1 MQSRKH
7 PIMKLHIPTI
17 DATVWAAIAVA
28 VVFVGMFVFWIFREP
43 TITVRNDQPTEPLGP
58 LTGLPCANALE
69 RPVAV
74 MLASDPEARPL
85 SGIGQADMVF
95 EMPVTPNG
103 ITRIMAVYQCSTPK
117 EIGSVRSAR
126 QDFIPLAQGVDA
138 IFAHWGGEH
147 DALTAL
153 DTRAIDNVD
162 ALKYEGST
170 FYRKQGIPRPHNGF
184 TTLRLVRERAD
195 QLGYRA
201 STSLSAY
208 THSTGHI
215 ERNLGTVADTVTVAW
230 PQGMD
235 VRFSYDRERN
245 SYLRWRSGTP
255 EIDAANGEQARA
267 SVVVIMKT
275 TASFLRDQYISVT
288 TIGSGV
294 AMIWQGGR
302 SISALWKK
310 PTATAMLAF
319 TDSQGKAI
327 PLEPGT
333 IWVLID
339 APLPAATQ

>member
-1 MQSRKH
+1 
-7 PIMKLHIPTI
+7 MKLHIPKLRIPTL
-17 DATVWAAIAVA
+17 DTTVWAAIAVA
-28 VVFVGMFVFWIFREP
+28 VAFVGIFLFWIFRGP
-43 TITVRNDQPTEPLGP
+43 TVTVINEQPSEPLSP
-58 LTGLPCANALE
+58 LTGLPCAGARR
-69 RPVAV
+69 RPIAV

-103 ITRIMAVYQCSTPK
+103 ITRIMAVYQCSNPK

-147 DALTAL
+147 DALAEL
-153 DTRAIDNVD
+153 DTHKMDNVD

-170 FYRKQGIPRPHNGF
+170 FYRKQGTPRPHNGF
-184 TTLRLVRERAD
+184 TTLQLIRERAD

-208 THSTGHI
+208 LHITGQTG
-215 ERNLGTVADTVTVAW
+215 RNLGTLADSATVQW

-235 VRFSYDRERN
+235 VRFTYDQESN
-245 SYLRWRSGTP
+245 SYLRWRGGTP
-255 EIDAANGEQARA
+255 EIDAATDRQASA
-267 SVVVIMKT
+267 SVVVIMQT
-275 TASFLRDQYISVT
+275 TSSFLRDQYISVT
-288 TIGSGV
+288 TVGSGV
-294 AMIWQGGR
+294 ATIWQGGR

-339 APLPAATQ
+339 PPLPVVTR

>member
-1 MQSRKH
+1 
-7 PIMKLHIPTI
+7 MKLRIPTLNT
-17 DATVWAAIAVA
+17 TVWAAIAVA
-28 VVFVGMFVFWIFREP
+28 VVFVGVFLFWIFRG
-43 TITVRNDQPTEPLGP
+43 TSITVVNEQPSGPLSP
-58 LTGLPCANALE
+58 LTGLPCAGAHR
-69 RPVAV
+69 RPIAI

-85 SGIGQADMVF
+85 SGISQADMVF
-95 EMPVTPNG
+95 EMPVTPNS
-103 ITRIMAVYQCSTPK
+103 ITRIMAVYQCSDPQ

-147 DALTAL
+147 DALAEL
-153 DTRAIDNVD
+153 DARVVDNVD

-184 TTLRLVRERAD
+184 TTLPLVRERAD

-201 STSLSAY
+201 STSLPAY
-208 THSTGHI
+208 THITGKVK
-215 ERNLGTVADTVTVAW
+215 RDLGTIADSATVPW
-230 PQGMD
+230 LQGMD
-235 VRFSYDRERN
+235 VRFSYDEASN
-245 SYLRWRSGTP
+245 AYLRWRGGTP
-255 EIDAANGEQARA
+255 EIDTTNREQARA
-267 SVVVIMKT
+267 SVVIIMK
-275 TASFLRDQYISVT
+275 AASSFLRDQYISVAT
-288 TIGSGV
+288 TGSGV
-294 AMIWQGGR
+294 ATIWQGGR

-339 APLPAATQ
+339 TPLPAVTQ

>member
-1 MQSRKH
+1 MVLAS
-7 PIMKLHIPTI
+7 
-17 DATVWAAIAVA
+17 IAVA
-28 VVFVGMFVFWIFREP
+28 VVFVGVFLFWIFRGTSI
-43 TITVRNDQPTEPLGP
+43 TILNEQPSVPLSP
-58 LTGLPCANALE
+58 LTGLPCANAHV
-69 RPVAV
+69 RPVAI
-74 MLASDPEARPL
+74 MLASDPETRPL

-103 ITRIMAVYQCSTPK
+103 ITRLMAVYQCSDPK

-153 DTRAIDNVD
+153 DAHEMDNVD

-170 FYRKQGIPRPHNGF
+170 FYRKPGIPRPHNGF
-184 TTLRLVRERAD
+184 TTLQLVRERAE

-201 STSLSAY
+201 STSMSVY
-208 THSTGHI
+208 PRITGKV
-215 ERNLGTVADTVTVAW
+215 ERNLGTLADSATVQW

-235 VRFSYDRERN
+235 VRFSYDEEN
-245 SYLRWRSGTP
+245 NAYLRWRGGTP
-255 EIDAANGEQARA
+255 EIDAATGKQATA
-267 SVVVIMKT
+267 GVVVVMKT
-275 TASFLRDQYISVT
+275 TSSFLRDQYISVT

-294 AMIWQGGR
+294 ATILQGGR
-302 SISALWKK
+302 SINALWKK
-310 PTATAMLAF
+310 PTATAMLAL

-339 APLPAATQ
+339 APLPAVTQ